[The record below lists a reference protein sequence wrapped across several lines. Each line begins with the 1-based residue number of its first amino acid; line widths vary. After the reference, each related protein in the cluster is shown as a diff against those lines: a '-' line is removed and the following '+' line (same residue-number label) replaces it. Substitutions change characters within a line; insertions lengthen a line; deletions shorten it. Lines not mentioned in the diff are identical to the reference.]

1 MRPLVFDGVGTIVA
15 RNLDGTIKYIEDK
28 VTKVN
33 LQLQFDWQAVMGG
46 DSGYAFHYTAGD
58 LQDKVSIEVPRFSP
72 AIADMSQGGETVRK
86 SVEYDE
92 TEISFLKTG
101 GYTLIYGNKL
111 IAGSDEVYIVDEDTD
126 ELKQLTR
133 VASTPTDEQYTITSE
148 GKIEST
154 EANNTKKIRVMY
166 NWMAEGTETSFK
178 GTRRPT
184 PFKLTHR
191 FELIDDKTGNSIQCQ
206 VTIHKALG
214 GGTLDASQERKKPN
228 TTTMDLQ
235 VMDPDISP
243 KNPKGHA
250 MSIIFGI

>member
-15 RNLDGTIKYIEDK
+15 RSLDGSIKWIEDK

-33 LQLQFDWQAVMGG
+33 LQLQFDWQGVMGG
-46 DSGYAFHYTAGD
+46 DSGYAFHFTAGD

-72 AIADMSQGGETVRK
+72 AIAEMSQGGKTVRK

-92 TEISFLKTG
+92 TEVGFLKTD
-101 GYTLIYGNKL
+101 GYTLKFGEKL
-111 IAGSDEVYIVDEDTD
+111 VVESDEVYLVDESTD
-126 ELKQLTR
+126 ELKKLDR
-133 VASTPTDEQYTITSE
+133 VASTPTDEQYTITPE
-148 GKIEST
+148 GKIESSS
-154 EANNTKKIRVMY
+154 ANRNKRIRVMY
-166 NWMAEGTETSFK
+166 NWEDEGTETNFN

-191 FELIDDKTGNSIQCQ
+191 FELIDDHSGNTIQCQ
-206 VTIHKALG
+206 VTIYKALG
-214 GGTLDASQERKKPN
+214 GGTLDASQERKKPS

-235 VMDPDISP
+235 VMDPDITP
-243 KNPKGHA
+243 KNPEGHA